1 MKVYR
6 IKVNGKAYE
15 VEVELVENK
24 EGNLTKI
31 SSTDDI
37 VSNVIKSDK
46 IEVNGEI
53 VKAPMQGSILS
64 IKVSKGNRVSKGD
77 VLLILEAMKMENEI
91 LSPVSGVVS
100 DIFVS
105 EGKNVNNQDVLL
117 VIS

>member
-24 EGNLTKI
+24 EGNLTET
-31 SSTDDI
+31 SRRDDI
-37 VSNVIKSDK
+37 VSNAIKSDK
-46 IEVNGEI
+46 IEGNGEI